1 MQICI
6 LGDCHFGMRAD
17 SLEFHNHYRKFYET
31 VFFPFL
37 VKHNI
42 KVIYQLGDLFDRRK
56 YINFN
61 TLYLTKQYFFNLA
74 RELGITI
81 HTLIGNHDV
90 YYKNTLDVNSSKLL
104 LEEYENLIVH
114 QNPKTVE
121 IDGIP
126 VDIIPWI
133 CSENEKEIADFIR
146 NSTSQI
152 CFGHFEIAGFEMDRG
167 NVCHEGLDKKMLRRY
182 DVVLSGHFH
191 HKSSDGHITYVGTP
205 GEMTWA
211 DFNDP
216 RGFHI
221 FDTET
226 RNLKFVENPY
236 TIFKKITYD
245 DANQDFNFWKDY
257 DYEQFKNSYVKIVVL
272 NKQNPYLFDTMLDNL
287 YKVSPADISVV
298 EDFTDMMTDN
308 DPDIVDQAEDTI
320 TILNSYIDTLTLNV
334 DSEKLK
340 LLMREF
346 YVEALNTEN

>member
-1 MQICI
+1 
-6 LGDCHFGMRAD
+6 MRGD
-17 SLEFHNHYRKFYET
+17 SLEFHKHYEKFYT
-31 VFFPFL
+31 QIFFPFL

-42 KVIYQLGDLFDRRK
+42 NVIYQLGDMFDRRK
-56 YINFN
+56 FINYN
-61 TLYLTKQYFFNLA
+61 TLYLTRQYFFNLA

-90 YYKNTLDVNSSKLL
+90 YYKNTLDINSSKLL
-104 LEEYENLIVH
+104 LTEYENLIVH

-133 CSENEKEIADFIR
+133 CSENEKEIAEFIR

-226 RNLKFVENPY
+226 RNLKFIENPY
-236 TIFKKITYD
+236 TIFKRISYD
-245 DANQDFNFWKDY
+245 DTNQNFDFWRDY
-257 DYEQFKNSYVKIVVL
+257 DYEQFKSSYVKIVVL
-272 NKQNPYLFDTMLDNL
+272 NKQNPYLFDTVLDNI

-308 DPDIVDQAEDTI
+308 APDIVDQAEDTM
-320 TILNSYIDTLTLNV
+320 TILNKYIDGLTLNV

-340 LLMREF
+340 LLMREL
-346 YVEALNTEN
+346 YVEALNTELE

>member
-1 MQICI
+1 MTRI
-6 LGDCHFGMRAD
+6 FGMRGD

-42 KVIYQLGDLFDRRK
+42 KVIYQLGDMFDRRK
-56 YINFN
+56 FINYN
-61 TLYLTKQYFFNLA
+61 TLYLTRQYFFNLA

-90 YYKNTLDVNSSKLL
+90 YYKNTLDINSSKLL
-104 LEEYENLIVH
+104 LTEYENLIVH

-133 CSENEKEIADFIR
+133 CSENEKEIAEFIR

-216 RGFHI
+216 RGFHT
-221 FDTET
+221 FDTDT
-226 RNLKFVENPY
+226 RNLKFIENPY
-236 TIFKKITYD
+236 TIFKRISYD
-245 DANQDFNFWKDY
+245 DTNQDFDFWRDY
-257 DYEQFKNSYVKIVVL
+257 DYEQFKSSYVKIVVL
-272 NKQNPYLFDTMLDNL
+272 NKQNPYLFDTVLDNI

-320 TILNSYIDTLTLNV
+320 TILNSYIDNLALNV
-334 DSEKLK
+334 DSAKLK
-340 LLMREF
+340 LLMREL
-346 YVEALNTEN
+346 YVEALNVELER

>member
-133 CSENEKEIADFIR
+133 CSENEKEIAEFIR